1 MAKTTVYKEH
11 SHMSPGVVRVSGSFT
26 TAGASAPTGVLG
38 PVTIGAPA
46 AQGVYTLTGRGTFS
60 AIIGFGTTLLDAT
73 ADANDTVRFGAITP
87 TSNPW
92 TATIITARAAGT
104 DSHLTGPVVGWWIDF
119 RDTVNTV

>member
-26 TAGASAPTGVLG
+26 TAGASAPTGVTG
-38 PVTIGAPA
+38 IASVSAPA
-46 AQGVYTLTGRGTFS
+46 AQGVHTVTGRGTFS
-60 AIIGFGTTLLDAT
+60 AIVGFGVTLLDPT
-73 ADANDTVRFGAITP
+73 ADANDTVRFGAISP
-87 TSNPW
+87 TANPW

-104 DSHLTGPVVGWWIDF
+104 DSHLTGPVVGWWIEF